1 MFDICSYIFCAF
13 CCLHVMV
20 VVSVLSPWII
30 LRSLSSISVNQTWK
44 AMKWYVF
51 CLFLYACKNFVFV
64 FDFLQYCFN
73 FQRIPTLFWE
83 KVANLFPNS
92 VKLFFRNGFNLW
104 VGYDN
109 FEGVFTGVEKIY
121 QEFGLKKGDTL
132 LFEYVSMYNFR
143 VFIIG
148 AHFSEIQYPLVN
160 SGPSR
165 EGIFCCICLVLW
177 ATFAFCIIDVS

>member
-1 MFDICSYIFCAF
+1 MDNTPKFVKY
-13 CCLHVMV
+13 
-20 VVSVLSPWII
+20 LSESD
-30 LRSLSSISVNQTWK
+30 LESNE
-44 AMKWYVF
+44 M
-51 CLFLYACKNFVFV
+51 
-64 FDFLQYCFN
+64 
-73 FQRIPTLFWE
+73 RIPTLFWE

-165 EGIFCCICLVLW
+165 EDVKHDGGLKFVYFLSCGQTIVEKVVRLFVFFYFW
-177 ATFAFCIIDVS
+177 A